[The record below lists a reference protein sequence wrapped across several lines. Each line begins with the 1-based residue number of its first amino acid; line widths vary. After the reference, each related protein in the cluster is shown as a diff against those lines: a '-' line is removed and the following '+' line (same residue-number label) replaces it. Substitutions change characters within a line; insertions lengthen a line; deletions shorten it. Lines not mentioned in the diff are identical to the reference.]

1 LKTTNCFYVY
11 CGIKSIQ
18 GIIPLLYK
26 TTQIIHSQRS
36 TRMFG
41 LLFLLAQFVISA
53 PAPQGTIVTPFLT
66 TDGYSALTWDS
77 YPPGGCTKTYE
88 IMNKAFPGADINQ
101 WTGLQK
107 LAAVKQVGEFY
118 NYMVIA
124 R

>member
-1 LKTTNCFYVY
+1 
-11 CGIKSIQ
+11 
-18 GIIPLLYK
+18 
-26 TTQIIHSQRS
+26 
-36 TRMFG
+36 MF
-41 LLFLLAQFVISA
+41 FLLLLTPLFA
-53 PAPQGTIVTPFLT
+53 APQGSTGTIVTPFLT

-107 LAAVKQVGEFY
+107 LAAVKQVAEFY